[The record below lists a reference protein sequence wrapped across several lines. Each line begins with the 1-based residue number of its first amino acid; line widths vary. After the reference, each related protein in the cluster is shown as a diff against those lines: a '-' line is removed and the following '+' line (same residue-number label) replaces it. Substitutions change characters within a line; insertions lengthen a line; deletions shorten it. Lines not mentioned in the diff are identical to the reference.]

1 MLYGPLEEGDGAGTG
16 KIGPA
21 DGDGDG
27 DGDIEAE
34 ISKEL
39 EGLRSSKRR
48 ALFQPVRLDVNC
60 GKSENILPWASH
72 V

>member
-1 MLYGPLEEGDGAGTG
+1 MLYGPVEEGDEAGMG

-21 DGDGDG
+21 DGDGDS
-27 DGDIEAE
+27 DIEAE

-60 GKSENILPWASH
+60 GKYENVFPWASH